1 VNRFDINQ
9 PSRLE
14 KLPVALFCF
23 KRPDLTREVFKAIR
37 DYKPST
43 LHVFLDAAR
52 PDVIG
57 ESDLV
62 EEVKEIFRN
71 SEKAFPIVYHFAN
84 VNLGI
89 QNSFHQGLLAMSMAH
104 EKFIVLEDDC
114 LPNEDFFDFMSDCLH
129 YFDSHPEIGM
139 VQGLNLNSFTR
150 SLNSRGYFSSRMK
163 IWGWGTWR
171 EHVAGFDPSAKPWLA
186 EDPDRILQRAGW
198 NYLERK
204 RFIGALKSIDS
215 LGTWD
220 YQWVYHLLRQG
231 KYSVSPTGNFIV
243 NLGFGEDS
251 IHTVIPWP
259 SARREILPD
268 RKSHS
273 LELIQARI
281 HWIDGL
287 EFHLRT
293 TIDVIYAVRH
303 FSKVLR
309 RIRKKSKKVEG

>member
-1 VNRFDINQ
+1 VNRFDRDQ
-9 PSRLE
+9 PSLNQ

-23 KRPDLTREVFKAIR
+23 KRPELTREVFKAISE
-37 DYKPST
+37 YQPSA

-52 PDVIG
+52 PNIDG
-57 ESDLV
+57 EQKLV
-62 EEVKEIFRN
+62 EEVREIF
-71 SEKAFPIVYHFAN
+71 EKSRQAFPIVHHFAT

-89 QNSFHQGLLAMSMAH
+89 QESFHQGLLAMSDAH

-114 LPNEDFFDFMSDCLH
+114 LPNEEFFNFTSDCLY
-129 YFDSHPEIGM
+129 YFGSNVEVGM

-150 SLNSRGYFSSRMK
+150 SMKARGYLSSRMK

-171 EHVAGFDPSAKPWLA
+171 ASVDGFDPSAKPWLE
-186 EDPDRILQRAGW
+186 EDAGQVLKRGGW

-204 RFIGALKSIDS
+204 RFLSALASIDT

-220 YQWVYHLLRQG
+220 YQWVYHLMRRG
-231 KYSVSPTGNFIV
+231 KYSVSPTGNFIT

-259 SARREILPD
+259 SARRGLQPD

-273 LELIQARI
+273 LRGVKKTV
-281 HWIDGL
+281 HWVDGL
-287 EFHLRT
+287 EFYLRT
-293 TIDVIYAVRH
+293 AVDGIYAVRH
-303 FSKVLR
+303 AVEVFRHASNKS
-309 RIRKKSKKVEG
+309 KKSKD